1 MTLTLDDSWTKF
13 ARGKEHLETPAL
25 ECEGYLRAGPVFTAE
40 VFYDPEASTVEPKFR
55 ADPMPPPRIGAIV
68 GDVAHNLRS
77 ALDVA
82 AWQLAIANDEDAA
95 REQRHLVTFPLTRG
109 SEDFRKSRALAFF
122 SEPARLVIELLQPY
136 QASMEALGWLRDLS
150 NADKH
155 RVSTFSFTGL
165 TESPVAEA
173 GVRAFSSLHVRFGT
187 DEGHIG
193 LIGLQAVVVSVELA
207 LREIEATETV
217 NPT

>member
-1 MTLTLDDSWTKF
+1 MEPEFRT
-13 ARGKEHLETPAL
+13 
-25 ECEGYLRAGPVFTAE
+25 
-40 VFYDPEASTVEPKFR
+40 DPT
-55 ADPMPPPRIGAIV
+55 PPPRIGAIV

-95 REQRHLVTFPLTRG
+95 RERRHLVTFLLMRSPEGFT
-109 SEDFRKSRALAFF
+109 KSRALAFF
-122 SEPARLVIELLQPY
+122 SESARLVIERLQLY
-136 QASMEALGWLRDLS
+136 QVSMEALGWLRDLS

-155 RVSTFSFTGL
+155 RVTTFSFTGL
-165 TESPVAEA
+165 AENPVAEA

-187 DEGHIG
+187 EEGHIG
-193 LIGLQAVVVSVELA
+193 LIGLQAVVVSVESA
-207 LREIEATETV
+207 LREIEASETD